1 MKRAI
6 QHARAAGALIL
17 TVAAGCDNVNWGG
30 ADFAVVPP
38 PPQTQSPANTVAA
51 AGDSAVVERLP
62 EGPILY
68 YAVPS
73 GSGGVMVP
81 IAEIDGDTLRSMRA
95 PNDPAAFATRFI
107 AEHMRQG
114 SEFVLFRNGTRVGT
128 LVVETA
134 QASPLT
140 TGECAVVPRA
150 TGSLELSSAALDA
163 REFLAMSKLQ
173 APQVVAATAAS
184 LAPSRNMQVVA
195 PILAERLMRARRASL
210 PGNWQR
216 AMAQLKTFPLGS
228 GGETA
233 YATTFL
239 VGDTLGP
246 GLDAE
251 GYSIFYIGTPSAASF
266 DTTFVDY
273 RPYPEGGKAA
283 PRVVDFLDWDRDEQA
298 ELLLQVYGVDDVWF
312 EALGTDDSGRWRR
325 IFRDRCEGAAAPPV
339 PTAVLTDS
347 AR

>member
-17 TVAAGCDNVNWGG
+17 TVVAGCDNVNWGG

-38 PPQTQSPANTVAA
+38 PPQSQGAPTTDAA
-51 AGDSAVVERLP
+51 ASDSAVVERLP

-73 GSGGVMVP
+73 GTGGLLVP
-81 IAEIDGDTLRSMRA
+81 VAEIDGDSLRALRA
-95 PNDPAAFATRFI
+95 TQDPAAFASRFI

-114 SEFVLFRNGTRVGT
+114 SEFVLFREGARAGT
-128 LVVETA
+128 LVVQTA
-134 QASPLT
+134 EIPTGS
-140 TGECAVVPRA
+140 GECAIAPRA
-150 TGSLELSSAALDA
+150 IGSLELSTAALDS

-173 APQVVAATAAS
+173 APQALRT
-184 LAPSRNMQVVA
+184 LDQRITPSRNMQVVA

-216 AMAQLKTFPLGS
+216 AMAQLKPFPGRE
-228 GGETA
+228 GETPS

-246 GLDAE
+246 GLDDE
-251 GYSIFYIGTPSAASF
+251 GYSLFYIGTPSQASF
-266 DTTFVDY
+266 DTTYVDY
-273 RPYPEGGKAA
+273 RPYPETGKQA
-283 PRVVDFLDWDRDEQA
+283 PRVIDFLDWDRDERP
-298 ELLLQVYGVDDVWF
+298 ELLLQVYGVNDVWF
-312 EALGTDDSGRWRR
+312 EALGTDDRGRWRR
-325 IFRDRCEGAAAPPV
+325 IFQDRCAGATPP
-339 PTAVLTDS
+339 PPPSSIRTDS

>member
-38 PPQTQSPANTVAA
+38 PPQSQGPPAADAA
-51 AGDSAVVERLP
+51 NGDSAVVERLP

-81 IAEIDGDTLRSMRA
+81 IGEIDGDSLRALRA
-95 PNDPAAFATRFI
+95 AEDPAAFASRFI

-114 SEFVLFRNGTRVGT
+114 AEFVLFREGARAGT
-128 LVVETA
+128 LVVQTA
-134 QASPLT
+134 QAPAAA
-140 TGECAVVPRA
+140 GECAIVPRA
-150 TGSLELSSAALDA
+150 TGSLELSTAALDA

-173 APQVVAATAAS
+173 APQALRS
-184 LAPSRNMQVVA
+184 LDERITPSRNMQVVA

-216 AMAQLKTFPLGS
+216 AMAQLKPFPS
-228 GGETA
+228 AAGEQPA

-246 GLDAE
+246 GLDDD
-251 GYSIFYIGTPSAASF
+251 GYSIFYIGTPSQASF
-266 DTTFVDY
+266 DTTYVDY
-273 RPYPEGGKAA
+273 RPYPETGKQA
-283 PRVVDFLDWDRDEQA
+283 PRVVDFLDWDRDEQP
-298 ELLLQVYGVDDVWF
+298 ELLLQVYGVGDVWF
-312 EALGTDDSGRWRR
+312 EAVGTDERGRWHR
-325 IFRDRCEGAAAPPV
+325 IFQDRCAGATPPPAPS
-339 PTAVLTDS
+339 TIRADS